1 MTTRE
6 NLRQEENRYRY
17 IKQRIF
23 SHEKFQ
29 KDRCVIDKHNTF
41 GAFIAYVCEGKDYV
55 GWLAWGKNVGV
66 ESFAIDLYVIKFNIG
81 LMVHATISQIFT
93 IAAALIVFSKTC
105 KGL

>member
-1 MTTRE
+1 MKNFKKTFAF
-6 NLRQEENRYRY
+6 
-17 IKQRIF
+17 IF
-23 SHEKFQ
+23 FMLAG
-29 KDRCVIDKHNTF
+29 IIL

-105 KGL
+105 EGL

>member
-1 MTTRE
+1 MQLEVGKIYEGKVTGIT
-6 NLRQEENRYRY
+6 
-17 IKQRIF
+17 K
-23 SHEKFQ
+23 
-29 KDRCVIDKHNTF
+29 F
-41 GAFIAYVCEGKDYV
+41 GAFVE
-55 GWLAWGKNVGV
+55 LAWGKNVGI

>member
-1 MTTRE
+1 MKNFKKT
-6 NLRQEENRYRY
+6 LRLYFHAGRNNN
-17 IKQRIF
+17 I
-23 SHEKFQ
+23 
-29 KDRCVIDKHNTF
+29 RCVHS
-41 GAFIAYVCEGKDYV
+41 AVCEARIM

>member
-1 MTTRE
+1 M
-6 NLRQEENRYRY
+6 
-17 IKQRIF
+17 K
-23 SHEKFQ
+23 KF
-29 KDRCVIDKHNTF
+29 KKTYAFLNFKLAGILH

-66 ESFAIDLYVIKFNIG
+66 ESFAIALYVIKFNIG

>member
-17 IKQRIF
+17 IKQR
-23 SHEKFQ
+23 
-29 KDRCVIDKHNTF
+29 
-41 GAFIAYVCEGKDYV
+41 FIAYVCEGKDYV
-55 GWLAWGKNVGV
+55 GWLAWGKNVGI

>member
-29 KDRCVIDKHNTF
+29 KDFCVYIFHA